1 MKKYMIVTHTDL
13 DGIGAIVVGKTI
25 LNKQHIDMKF
35 CGYHNVNE
43 TVVNVLVS
51 SENYSHIFITDI
63 SVNKNTAEYIE
74 TCHKGRVTLLDHHS
88 NLDYL
93 DKYDWATVEPGQEG
107 TKDRECGTSL
117 FYKFLKD
124 KLNFQSN
131 QAMENFVEKVRRYD
145 TWDWHDYYND
155 NEAKQLNDY
164 FGKIGFFDFIN
175 EYVNKI
181 KRNDKELFSESAK
194 KILKNSQRNLDQLV
208 KSKEKQMRI
217 KNIDNYTVGFIFSEI
232 YQSEI
237 GNKLLDLHPEL
248 DGIIIYDLS
257 KNKLSVRSTNK
268 SDFDCSL
275 ITKEWFGNGGGRKNT
290 GGAQIPE
297 EKIKLIQEIL
307 FNKLV

>member
-1 MKKYMIVTHTDL
+1 MKKYMIITHTDL

-35 CGYHNVNE
+35 CGYYNVNE
-43 TVVNVLVS
+43 TVINALVS

-63 SVNKNTAEYIE
+63 SVNENTANYIN

-88 NLDYL
+88 NLEYL
-93 DKYDWATVEPGQEG
+93 DQYDWAIVKPGEEG

-124 KLNFQSN
+124 KLKFKTN

-175 EYVNKI
+175 EYVSKI
-181 KRNDKELFSESAK
+181 KRNDNELFSDSAK
-194 KILKNSQRNLDQLV
+194 KMLKNSQRNLNQLI
-208 KSKEKQMRI
+208 KSKEKQMCT
-217 KNIDNYTVGFIFSEI
+217 KNIDGYNVGFIFSEI
-232 YQSEI
+232 YQSEV
-237 GNKLLDLHPEL
+237 GNQLLDLHPEL
-248 DGIIIYDLS
+248 DGIILYDLS
-257 KNKLSVRSTNK
+257 KNKMSIRSNDK

-275 ITKEWFGNGGGRKNT
+275 IAKNWFGNGGGRKNT

-297 EKIKLIQEIL
+297 EILIQIQNLL

>member
-1 MKKYMIVTHTDL
+1 MKKYMIITHTDL

-35 CGYHNVNE
+35 CGYYNVNE
-43 TVVNVLVS
+43 TVINALVS

-63 SVNKNTAEYIE
+63 SVNENTANYIN

-88 NLDYL
+88 NLEYL
-93 DKYDWATVEPGQEG
+93 DQYDWAIVKPGEEG

-124 KLNFQSN
+124 KLKFKTN

-175 EYVNKI
+175 EYVSKI
-181 KRNDKELFSESAK
+181 KRNDKELFSDSAK
-194 KILKNSQRNLDQLV
+194 KMLKNSQRNLNQLI
-208 KSKEKQMRI
+208 KSKEKQMCT
-217 KNIDNYTVGFIFSEI
+217 KNIDGYNVGFIFSEI
-232 YQSEI
+232 YQSEV
-237 GNKLLDLHPEL
+237 GNQLLDLHPEL
-248 DGIIIYDLS
+248 DGIILYDLS
-257 KNKLSVRSTNK
+257 KNKMSIRSNDK

-275 ITKEWFGNGGGRKNT
+275 IAKNWFGNGGGRKNT

-297 EKIKLIQEIL
+297 EILIQIQNLL